1 MEIKINKEYLYAQS
15 PIEIIIEN
23 VRQFSNDK
31 EFEMI
36 MKKCIED
43 KDKNQIKFHYEK
55 SNILLIKIVML
66 TIIFH
71 YMLKVLG
78 MI

>member
-1 MEIKINKEYLYAQS
+1 MEIKINKEYLYTQS

-43 KDKNQIKFHYEK
+43 KDKGQIKFHYEK
-55 SNILLIKIVML
+55 SNILLIKIVMP

-71 YMLKVLG
+71 CMLKVLV

>member
-1 MEIKINKEYLYAQS
+1 MEIKINKEYLYTQS
-15 PIEIIIEN
+15 PIEVIIEN

-36 MKKCIED
+36 MKKSIED

-55 SNILLIKIVML
+55 SNILLIKIVMP

-71 YMLKVLG
+71 CMLKVLV